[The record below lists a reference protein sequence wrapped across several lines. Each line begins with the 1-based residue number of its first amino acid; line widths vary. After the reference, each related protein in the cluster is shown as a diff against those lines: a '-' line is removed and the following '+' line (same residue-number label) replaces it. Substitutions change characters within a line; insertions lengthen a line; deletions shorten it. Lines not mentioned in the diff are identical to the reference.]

1 MKFESI
7 REIIVEI
14 YLRRTLKL
22 FTKLKKKIHVYLLV
36 NMLVVSHRLENL
48 S

>member
-14 YLRRTLKL
+14 YLRTTLKL
-22 FTKLKKKIHVYLLV
+22 FTKLKKNTCLFTSKHV
-36 NMLVVSHRLENL
+36 S
-48 S
+48 SKS